1 MDTIE
6 QLKRAVRS
14 QARFKKKSARI
25 VFSSVDSTSLIRFE
39 FWCRRPISNY
49 HTKNINT
56 RSPSLVPHWSCQVE
70 KIPETAADISPYATS
85 HFQQTMP
92 VGGSRGTLGRWT
104 NNHVFQSLA
113 ALSANLFIFPQ
124 WQGWDIKDDRL
135 PEAELRPNRGAE
147 AEGKNNFSFN
157 IDRIMLNANSDRR
170 PSRSLDLS
178 QIIWLDGLQEP
189 EFGWRAGGG
198 GTLGRWGSSFFNEV
212 DSTLRFEICFFKIFI
227 NLLFLGSGAV
237 AVAAEVHLLL
247 KIWESRK

>member
-1 MDTIE
+1 MQAANK
-6 QLKRAVRS
+6 QLS
-14 QARFKKKSARI
+14 Q
-25 VFSSVDSTSLIRFE
+25 
-39 FWCRRPISNY
+39 
-49 HTKNINT
+49 KNINT

-92 VGGSRGTLGRWT
+92 VGGSRGTLGRST